1 MSSLVSGVTKIF
13 SAVGTGLAKIPQ
25 AIRAVGAS
33 LFTAGGS
40 SGSLF
45 KSLLGTGST
54 IGNMF
59 AGVKSVLGLSPL
71 GAVGDA
77 VASTATTLAG
87 GLGAAVPGVA
97 TAAVEGAGTIAA
109 NTATGVAPKLTGF
122 DKALSFANS
131 DLASAA
137 LVGGGAYLSAKA
149 QADAAEQA
157 RQDVLNEQSRKTNSY
172 NVNPNSLVGS
182 PNTATQPQVQTAQ
195 ATTTVPSRLRTPRAK
210 RWDVV
215 DGKIVQVA

>member
-1 MSSLVSGVTKIF
+1 MSGLASGVTKIF
-13 SAVGTGLAKIPQ
+13 TSIGTGLAKIPQ

-54 IGNMF
+54 LGNMF

-77 VASTATTLAG
+77 VATTATTLGG
-87 GLGAAVPGVA
+87 GLGSALPAVA
-97 TAAVEGAGTIAA
+97 TAAVEGAGTVAA
-109 NTATGVAPKLTGF
+109 NTATGVVPKLTGF
-122 DKALSFANS
+122 GSFLR
-131 DLASAA
+131 DPDVLAAGITA
-137 LVGGGAYLSAKA
+137 GGAFLGAKA
-149 QADAAEQA
+149 QADAEEQA
-157 RQDVLNEQSRKTNSY
+157 RQDVLNKEKRLTNSY

-182 PNTATQPQVQTAQ
+182 PQMVASAQPTRAQ
-195 ATTTVPSRLRTPRAK
+195 PTTVPSRLRTPRAK